1 MTCRQCQATIHPGR
15 RFCFNC
21 GAALVATCLAC
32 GHANRPTDRFCAG
45 CGQPV
50 ISAPPAAVSEHIL
63 TDKSALEGERKQV
76 TILFADLKD
85 SMELLAG
92 RDPEEARKVL
102 DPALALM
109 MDAVREYKGTVN
121 QVMGDG
127 IMALFGA
134 PVALEDHAVRACHAA
149 LRMQQALERYGSE
162 LHERGGATPR
172 IRIGLNS
179 GEVVVR
185 AIGSG
190 LAMDYTAVGASTHLA
205 GRMEQLARPG
215 AIFMT
220 ARVARLAEGHV
231 EATPLGEM
239 AIKGL
244 AEPVAV
250 YELTGLTGARSRLEI
265 ALARGL
271 TPFAGREL
279 EMAALAHAVGHARAG
294 RGQVVGIVGEP
305 GVGKSRLMWEL
316 LRSDHLRKW
325 VVLRASAA
333 TYGKRSPYLPVIEL
347 LRAALGIAAGDGAA
361 AVRARLAEALTAEE
375 AARFLSPVLALLDL
389 PVDDA
394 RWAALDAG
402 QRRRRTLDAAKYLVT
417 RRARE
422 APLCLAIEDA
432 HWIDDETEAVLDAL
446 VESAPLSRVLILVTY
461 RPEWQHG
468 WASKTYYSQVRV
480 NPLPAAGAAALL
492 DALLGPAPE
501 LAAVRQLLIE
511 RTEGNPFF
519 LEESVRNLVEH
530 RVLAG
535 ERGAYRREKT
545 PEGAHIPE
553 SVHAA
558 LAARIDRL
566 SPEDKQVLQAASA
579 IGKDVPRRLL
589 AAAADVAEDELRAG
603 LGRLQ
608 ERELLHE
615 TQLDPEI
622 TYTFTHAL
630 TQEVAY
636 AGLVRDRRH
645 ALHARIVEAIE
656 HRPGGGA
663 PDQLDALA
671 HHAVR
676 AELWDSA
683 LRYCREAGARAFT
696 RSAHRGAAAYFQQAL
711 VALEHLPSTRE
722 RMEQAIDL
730 RLELRHALSPLGE
743 YRQMLDALGE
753 AERLAESLGDQR
765 RHGAIASFLCNAFT
779 LRGDFAKAVEHG
791 ERAVR
796 IATSLED
803 HAREAVATATLA
815 LAYYGAGQLRRAAE
829 AGKRTIPLGDPAY
842 PSPAVSTTRLH
853 GAGKFGM
860 VMPPAVYG
868 RSVAAWALADLGDF
882 AEGRC
887 LAAEALAIAT
897 TFDHPHSIIFASIGA
912 GMVDLRRGEAA
923 DALAVLARAH
933 AVWRTADLPAV
944 LLEFAG
950 PLASAYA
957 ATGRA
962 GEAIALLEEAVAQA
976 IALRHGFG
984 HVLRTGGLAE
994 AYLAAGRVEDA
1005 LPLAQLYVQVARTV
1019 SLRGTEAWAL
1029 RLLADVEIHR
1039 EEPDAEAAM
1048 QALAAALV
1056 IAEELGMRPLAARC
1070 RLTQAALDLALGRP
1084 VHARRAATLALAQ
1097 FRTLDMPRFAAEA
1110 EAMLRRC

>member
-1 MTCRQCQATIHPGR
+1 MRCRQCQATIHPGR

-21 GAALVATCLAC
+21 GAVLIATCLAC
-32 GHANRPTDRFCAG
+32 GHANQSTDKFCGG
-45 CGQPV
+45 CGQPMT
-50 ISAPPAAVSEHIL
+50 SSPTATRSDHIL
-63 TDKSALEGERKQV
+63 TDRSALEGERKQV
-76 TILFADLKD
+76 TILLADLKD

-109 MDAVREYKGTVN
+109 MNAVREYDGTVN

-149 LRMQQALERYGSE
+149 LRMQQALDRYGSE
-162 LHERGGATPR
+162 LRERGGATLR

-190 LAMDYTAVGASTHLA
+190 LAMDYTAVGESTHVA

-231 EATPLGEM
+231 QATPLGEM

-244 AEPVAV
+244 AEPVTV
-250 YELTGLTGARSRLEI
+250 YELTGLTGCRSRLEI

-279 EMAALAHAVGHARAG
+279 EMAALAQAVGHARAG

-316 LRSDHLRKW
+316 LRSDHLREW
-325 VVLRASAA
+325 VVLRAGAA
-333 TYGKRSPYLPVIEL
+333 PYGKRSPYLPVIEL
-347 LRAALGIAAGDGAA
+347 LRAALGIVPADDAA
-361 AVRARLAEALTAEE
+361 ATRARLAEALTAEE

-394 RWAALDAG
+394 RWASFDAG

-422 APLCLAIEDA
+422 APLCVAIEDA

-446 VESAPLSRVLILVTY
+446 VESAPLSRLLILVSY
-461 RPEWQHG
+461 RPEWHHG

-480 NPLPAAGAAALL
+480 NPLPAAGASALL
-492 DALLGPAPE
+492 DALLGRAPE

-535 ERGAYRREKT
+535 ERGAYRPDKT
-545 PEGAHIPE
+545 PSVAHIPE

-589 AAAADVAEDELRAG
+589 AAAAGVAEGELRAG

-615 TQLDPEI
+615 IRLDPEL

-656 HRPGGGA
+656 RRPGGNA

-671 HHAVR
+671 DHAVR
-676 AELWDSA
+676 AEMWDSA

-696 RSAHRGAAAYFQQAL
+696 RSAHRGAAAYFRQAL
-711 VALEHLPSTRE
+711 VALEHLPSTSE
-722 RMEQAIDL
+722 RTEQAIDL

-743 YRQMLDALGE
+743 YRQMFDALGE
-753 AERLAESLGDQR
+753 AERLAASLGDER

-791 ERAVR
+791 ERATR

-803 HAREAVATATLA
+803 HALEAVATATLA
-815 LAYYGAGQLRRAAE
+815 LAHYGAGQFRRAVE
-829 AGKRTIPLGDPAY
+829 AGKRTIPLGDPVH
-842 PSPAVSTTRLH
+842 PSP
-853 GAGKFGM
+853 FGI
-860 VMPPAVYG
+860 VVPPAVYG
-868 RSVAAWALADLGDF
+868 RSIAAWALADLGDF

-887 LAAEALAIAT
+887 LAAQALDIAT
-897 TFDHPHSIIFASIGA
+897 ALDHPHSIIFASIGA
-912 GMVDLRRGEAA
+912 GTVHLRRGEAA
-923 DALAVLARAH
+923 DALAVLERAH
-933 AVWRTADLPAV
+933 ALWRTVDLPAV
-944 LLEFAG
+944 LIELAG

-957 ATGRA
+957 AMGRA

-976 IALRHGFG
+976 IALRHGLG

-1005 LPLAQLYVQVARTV
+1005 HPLAQLHVQVARTV
-1019 SLRGTEAWAL
+1019 RLRGTEAWAL
-1029 RLLADVEIHR
+1029 RLLAEAEIHR
-1039 EEPDAEAAM
+1039 ETPDAEAAM
-1048 QALAAALV
+1048 QALEAALA
-1056 IAEELGMRPLAARC
+1056 IADELGMRPLAARC
-1070 RLTQAALDLALGRP
+1070 RLTRAALDQARGRP
-1084 VHARRAATLALAQ
+1084 DDACRAATLALAQ
-1097 FRTLDMPRFAAEA
+1097 FRTLDMPRFAAQA
-1110 EAMLRRC
+1110 EAMLRRA

>member
-1 MTCRQCQATIHPGR
+1 MTCRQCQATIYPGR
-15 RFCFNC
+15 HFCFNC
-21 GAALVATCLAC
+21 GAALVASCHVC
-32 GHANRPTDRFCAG
+32 GHDNQSTDRFCG
-45 CGQPV
+45 RCGQPMT
-50 ISAPPAAVSEHIL
+50 SSPPAALSDHIFA
-63 TDKSALEGERKQV
+63 DRSALEGERKQV

-92 RDPEEARKVL
+92 RDPEEARKLL

-109 MDAVREYKGTVN
+109 MQAVREYEGTVN

-149 LRMQQALERYGSE
+149 LRMQQSLERYARE
-162 LHERGGATPR
+162 LHERGGATLR

-190 LAMDYTAVGASTHLA
+190 LAMDYTAVGESTHLA

-220 ARVARLAEGHV
+220 SRVARLAEGHV
-231 EATPLGEM
+231 EARPLGEM

-244 AEPVAV
+244 ADPVTV
-250 YELTGLTGARSRLEI
+250 YELTGLTGARSRLDI
-265 ALARGL
+265 GLARGL

-279 EMAALAHAVGHARAG
+279 EMAALAEAAARARAG

-316 LRSDHLRKW
+316 LRSDHLRGW
-325 VVLRASAA
+325 VVLRAGAA
-333 TYGKRSPYLPVIEL
+333 PYAKRTPYLPVIEL
-347 LRAALGIAAGDGAA
+347 LRAALAIGPSDDAATT
-361 AVRARLAEALTAEE
+361 RTRLAEVLTPDE

-394 RWAALDAG
+394 RWNSLDAG

-422 APLCLAIEDA
+422 GPLCLAVEDA

-446 VESAPLSRVLILVTY
+446 VESAPPSRVLILVSY
-461 RPEWQHG
+461 RPEWRHG
-468 WASKTYYSQVRV
+468 WASKTGYNQVRV
-480 NPLPAAGAAALL
+480 NPLPAAGADALL
-492 DALLGPAPE
+492 DALLGRAPE
-501 LAAVRQLLIE
+501 LASIRRLLIE
-511 RTEGNPFF
+511 RTDGNPFF

-535 ERGAYRREKT
+535 GRGAYRPGPT
-545 PEGAHIPE
+545 PSVAKIPE

-566 SPEDKQVLQAASA
+566 SPEDKKVLQAASA

-589 AAAADVAEDELRAG
+589 ASAADVAEDALREG

-615 TQLDPEI
+615 IRLDPEI

-645 ALHARIVEAIE
+645 ALHARIVDAIE
-656 HRPGGGA
+656 RRPGGAG
-663 PDQLDALA
+663 PDQIDALA

-676 AELWDSA
+676 GELWDAA

-696 RSAHRGAAAYFQQAL
+696 RSAHRGAAAYFNQAL
-711 VALEHLPSTRE
+711 AALEHLPSTRD

-730 RLELRHALSPLGE
+730 RLELRHALSPLGD
-743 YRQMLDALGE
+743 YRQMFEALTE
-753 AERLAESLGDQR
+753 AERLAASLGDQR

-779 LRGDFAKAVEHG
+779 LRGDFARAVEHG
-791 ERAVR
+791 ERATT
-796 IATSLED
+796 IATSLDD
-803 HAREAVATATLA
+803 HALEAVATATLS
-815 LAYYGAGQLRRAAE
+815 LAHYASGQLRSAVA
-829 AGKRTIPLGDPAY
+829 AGKRTVPLGDPAHSL
-842 PSPAVSTTRLH
+842 P
-853 GAGKFGM
+853 FGI
-860 VMPPAVYG
+860 VVPPAVYG
-868 RSVAAWALADLGDF
+868 RSIAALALADLGEF

-887 LAAEALAIAT
+887 LAAEALDIAT
-897 TFDHPHSIIFASIGA
+897 TLDHPHSVIFASIGVGTVA
-912 GMVDLRRGEAA
+912 LRRGEAEE
-923 DALAVLARAH
+923 ALAILEHALAL
-933 AVWRTADLPAV
+933 WRTADLPAV
-944 LLEFAG
+944 LVEFAG

-962 GEAIALLEEAVAQA
+962 GDAIALIEESVALA
-976 IALRHGFG
+976 MALRQRFG
-984 HVLRTGGLAE
+984 HVVRTGGLAE

-1005 LPLAQLYVQVARTV
+1005 VPMAQLYVEIAR
-1019 SLRGTEAWAL
+1019 SARLRSTEAWGL
-1029 RLLADVEIHR
+1029 HLLAEVEMHR
-1039 EEPDAEAAM
+1039 EAADAEAAT
-1048 QALAAALV
+1048 ATLAAGLAL
-1056 IAEELGMRPLAARC
+1056 AEELGMRPLAARC
-1070 RLTQAALDLALGRP
+1070 RLTEAALAVARDRP
-1084 VHARRAATLALAQ
+1084 EDARNAATLALEQ
-1097 FRTLDMPRFAAEA
+1097 FRALDMPRFATRADA
-1110 EAMLRRC
+1110 ILRQRS